1 MAEEQALATW
11 EQLKEH
17 IGVSYEAVELEP
29 RIVAMQFATT
39 TRRTQ
44 SVYVTHLTAEDRS
57 DWAAIDSV
65 VGHELEVD
73 LLAALRAVSTLA
85 CGGLSHLRVQ
95 DQDMISLRHVVP
107 LATVDADEFD
117 LPLVLVT
124 GAADALEQA
133 LIGGDAA

>member
-1 MAEEQALATW
+1 MATW
-11 EQLKEH
+11 ERLKEH
-17 IGVSYEAVELEP
+17 IGGSYEAVELEP
-29 RIVAMQFATT
+29 RIIAMQFATT

-44 SVYVTHLTAEDRS
+44 TVYVTHLVAEDGS
-57 DWAAIDSV
+57 EWAAIDSV

-85 CGGLSHLRVQ
+85 CGGLSYLRVQ
-95 DQDMISLRHVVP
+95 DQDMVALRHVVP
-107 LATVDADEFD
+107 LATVEAEEFD

-133 LIGGDAA
+133 LLGTDQA